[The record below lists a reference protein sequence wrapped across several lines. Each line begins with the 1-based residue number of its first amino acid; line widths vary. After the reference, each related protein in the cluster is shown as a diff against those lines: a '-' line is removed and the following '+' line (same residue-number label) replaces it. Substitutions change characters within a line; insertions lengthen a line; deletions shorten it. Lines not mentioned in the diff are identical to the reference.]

1 MPYSFGKLTNL
12 NFLDLSDNQF
22 ESLPG
27 SIWPLKALER
37 LDLEGDSWTGE
48 SKNLLETYN
57 ERDPYGIS
65 NRFIKKRDL
74 PKILEFCQKQAA
86 INIFIS
92 HAVNDFEE
100 YRVEEIANFL
110 ENEVEIFKVYYC
122 EQDLQGNI
130 DVFMNENIP
139 KCQLLLFI
147 ATKKSV
153 YDSQDCAYELDL
165 ARNVGV
171 QILPIKGR
179 DVSWD
184 DLNTIDL
191 GRELGTEFESEK
203 FNNFFIKLFN
213 FIKDY
218 KTNVNLFDKEA
229 LQVKKAIYKTVS
241 HGKKNPNQLNKVIGM
256 IRLRKSVNIERAS
269 QLLEIPKEE
278 FEEIIFGLV
287 GEEKVVGQLEGDN
300 FIITSDI
307 ECFIDNLRRNII

>member
-110 ENEVEIFKVYYC
+110 ENEVEIFKV
-122 EQDLQGNI
+122 
-130 DVFMNENIP
+130 
-139 KCQLLLFI
+139 
-147 ATKKSV
+147 
-153 YDSQDCAYELDL
+153 
-165 ARNVGV
+165 
-171 QILPIKGR
+171 
-179 DVSWD
+179 
-184 DLNTIDL
+184 
-191 GRELGTEFESEK
+191 
-203 FNNFFIKLFN
+203 
-213 FIKDY
+213 
-218 KTNVNLFDKEA
+218 
-229 LQVKKAIYKTVS
+229 
-241 HGKKNPNQLNKVIGM
+241 
-256 IRLRKSVNIERAS
+256 
-269 QLLEIPKEE
+269 
-278 FEEIIFGLV
+278 
-287 GEEKVVGQLEGDN
+287 
-300 FIITSDI
+300 
-307 ECFIDNLRRNII
+307 